1 MSKHFNFNNE
11 EYTLPIE
18 IREDGHVTI
27 NVNGSV
33 MEFASVQELA
43 ENYAIARNVSP
54 ENLKNWVLVEDG
66 NIYSFVLRA
75 ATAGVDFFANEGL
88 SWCSTDTETRRYDD
102 EDEDDEEYEYGYYEE
117 QPYDTLSANALKV
130 AEHVAEVGHFSDIEY
145 TINNNEQVY
154 QFILGITEE
163 LENTDGGFDFAFE
176 VMQLVNE
183 LNHGNIPQNDVASAN
198 RDLQLAVLA
207 RRPFLQISKINITTN
222 DGPKHI
228 LRDVTAPFRPT
239 ELVVNV
245 RGTYL
250 LIER

>member
-18 IREDGHVTI
+18 IREDCHVTI

-33 MEFASVQELA
+33 MEFSSVQDLA

-88 SWCSTDTETRRYDD
+88 SWCGTDTGTSRYD
-102 EDEDDEEYEYGYYEE
+102 EEEDDEEYEYGYYEE
-117 QPYDTLSANALKV
+117 QPYDTLSENALKV

-145 TINNNEQVY
+145 TINNNEQKP
-154 QFILGITEE
+154 
-163 LENTDGGFDFAFE
+163 NK
-176 VMQLVNE
+176 
-183 LNHGNIPQNDVASAN
+183 NIC
-198 RDLQLAVLA
+198 
-207 RRPFLQISKINITTN
+207 
-222 DGPKHI
+222 
-228 LRDVTAPFRPT
+228 
-239 ELVVNV
+239 
-245 RGTYL
+245 
-250 LIER
+250 